1 MENAEN
7 KFEIEKLRNVIVEY
21 KIPMSFDL
29 QNCIKEGDEG
39 KPFLVVIDNIPARI
53 SIERIYEFRYKNEGF
68 HVAPF
73 SKIEEDRGGM
83 LSHSKVQIWFDSQTF
98 DSGKID
104 KDVIRIIPDQFI
116 DLSIGY
122 INEFIKKYK
131 NITNEYWL
139 RPIIKKDIF
148 NVQYVLIDTNDNKE
162 IVSILISSHHIVQ
175 FNGGEEFKLDEEI
188 EDYFR
193 GCLQSKSYNFQKE
206 LRLNMLDNFNLGYY
220 NVALLQSVTIFENFI
235 YSNLKTKLSK
245 KKLNKIKK
253 KEDCGCMVGISEV
266 CQRGLKE
273 YFDVDFGNT
282 EEFEN
287 LKNNAL

>member
-7 KFEIEKLRNVIVEY
+7 KFEIEKLRIVIVEY

-53 SIERIYEFRYKNEGF
+53 SIERIYEFRYKNESF

-73 SKIEEDRGGM
+73 SKMEEDRGGM

-104 KDVIRIIPDQFI
+104 KNVIRIIPDQFI

-148 NVQYVLIDTNDNKE
+148 NVQYVLVDT
-162 IVSILISSHHIVQ
+162 IVTNGPYLHTISFLTYHIFPPLFISSSIISTYSFTRALLISRSAAIFSTGIPSSFNFLTFLNDLIYLSHASS
-175 FNGGEEFKLDEEI
+175 L
-188 EDYFR
+188 
-193 GCLQSKSYNFQKE
+193 
-206 LRLNMLDNFNLGYY
+206 
-220 NVALLQSVTIFENFI
+220 
-235 YSNLKTKLSK
+235 
-245 KKLNKIKK
+245 
-253 KEDCGCMVGISEV
+253 
-266 CQRGLKE
+266 
-273 YFDVDFGNT
+273 
-282 EEFEN
+282 
-287 LKNNAL
+287 